1 MNNENRET
9 FTKCKKLFYL
19 SQGLRPWTKQT
30 KTSENY
36 STGDFF
42 SRRLPF
48 PDFGMEL
55 AKYAPTWV
63 HLSVFATSTL

>member
-1 MNNENRET
+1 MNSEGRET

-19 SQGLRPWTKQT
+19 PPELRLGRKQT
-30 KTSENY
+30 KSSENY

-55 AKYAPTWV
+55 A
-63 HLSVFATSTL
+63 